1 MANYFRIAHGQ
12 IAYMAKFPRHG
23 SLQGSLKHGNL
34 KRGKARLSESSDD
47 DPKRLSLPR
56 PFHELPRDYVNAY
69 VVELRNCVVVVD
81 TTLALSSARA
91 LREKAESFSKL
102 IEAVLLTQGH
112 PDHYTGLVAFEDVPR
127 FASKG
132 CLEFAQRE
140 DVVKSPVAE
149 SLLGDD
155 YPRRGSFPIR
165 SSTATRLLT
174 FGGTDFTFH
183 NLGPGESDAD
193 GMWTFPGGRPHVG
206 IYWPRRRAELPLFF
220 PGRSRLTWLRI
231 LDDLSGRFDD
241 RAQLYLWHGRSPV
254 GTEVLDWQRGYIRAF
269 LHAVARLEGN
279 PDWSARRPRRHVIAA
294 MKEYLP
300 NDATLFLLDYEL
312 DKTISRYLPS

>member
-1 MANYFRIAHGQ
+1 MTIPNVYRVVGRF
-12 IAYMAKFPRHG
+12 M
-23 SLQGSLKHGNL
+23 
-34 KRGKARLSESSDD
+34 
-47 DPKRLSLPR
+47 
-56 PFHELPRDYVNAY
+56 ELPRDHVNAY
-69 VVELRNCVVVVD
+69 VVELSNSVVVVD

-91 LREKAESFSKL
+91 LREKAESFGKP
-102 IEAVLLTQGH
+102 IEAVLLTHGH

-127 FASKG
+127 FASQG
-132 CLEFAQRE
+132 CLEFAHRE

-155 YPRRGSFPIR
+155 YPRRRVFPDKIIDGG
-165 SSTATRLLT
+165 TTLT

-193 GMWTFPGGRPHVG
+193 GMWTFEADGRTSAFVG
-206 IYWPRRRAELPLFF
+206 DVGALNCHCFF
-220 PGRSRLTWLRI
+220 RDGHAYDWLRI
-231 LDDLSGRFDD
+231 LDDLSRRFDD
-241 RAQLYLWHGRSPV
+241 QARLYIGHGVSPV

-279 PDWSARRPRRHVIAA
+279 PDPTGRPAQENVIAE

-300 NDATLFLLDYEL
+300 SDATLFLLDYEL
-312 DKTISRYLPS
+312 DKTIPRYLPS